1 MDAIEQ
7 LIKLL
12 DEQQKAD
19 AEAKVRDA
27 EAKVRDAK
35 EAEAKAIQEKE
46 TEDLDK
52 MRRIMG
58 LV

>member
-12 DEQQKAD
+12 DEQQKAGAIQ
-19 AEAKVRDA
+19 AE
-27 EAKVRDAK
+27 EEAK